1 MEYQELPLYK
11 ASYDLLLEIFKFTKE
26 FTKEYKYTIG
36 ESIKKEGMALMTL
49 LYRANY
55 QSKSRKDTLQQA
67 LEHLEA
73 IRLFTRLIHDLK
85 EISHKRFVEMNSRI
99 ENVSRQMS
107 GWQKKAQN

>member
-1 MEYQELPLYK
+1 MEYEDLPIYK

-26 FTKEYKYTIG
+26 LKKEYKYTIG
-36 ESIKKEGMALMTL
+36 ESIKKEGMAMMTL

-55 QSKSRKDTLQQA
+55 KANSRKETLQTA

-73 IRLFTRLIHDLK
+73 IRLFTRLVHDLK

-107 GWQKKAQN
+107 GWQKKA